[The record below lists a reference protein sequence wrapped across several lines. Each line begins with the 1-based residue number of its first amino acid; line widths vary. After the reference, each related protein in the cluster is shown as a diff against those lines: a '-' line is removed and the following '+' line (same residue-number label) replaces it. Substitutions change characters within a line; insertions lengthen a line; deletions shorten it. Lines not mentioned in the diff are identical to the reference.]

1 MATLEGSI
9 DSGRPVDM
17 TRDDPRTSFLG
28 RALGR
33 YAAADMSI
41 AWDLSSDVLLDGE
54 WKQLTSRTRQ

>member
-1 MATLEGSI
+1 
-9 DSGRPVDM
+9 M